1 LPQLKEAI
9 LGSSALKGI
18 FQENPDL
25 PGSYF
30 MKLDGEKY
38 PVTFDPEL
46 FDRYPNSLQLLTYG
60 NPLLD
65 RLLTRIDPAIEEE
78 PRDRYLRCQSDL
90 PMVAYYM
97 LKHDEAKQIT
107 GYTEL
112 KEVLGDDTDKIFNW
126 TEELLSQAKS
136 EFDSS
141 VQRHLDHRKNIE
153 LKQKEAQLNLL
164 QERGRQLLL
173 RAALVADKLQATDD
187 STPLSIDQRIHRG
200 IRLLLKQKYPFTSL
214 MKAISFQAT
223 DSFDYY
229 LGEDYSN
236 KTIES
241 LQANFRSLREQITE
255 LLEAI
260 VRLSY

>member
-1 LPQLKEAI
+1 
-9 LGSSALKGI
+9 
-18 FQENPDL
+18 
-25 PGSYF
+25 
-30 MKLDGEKY
+30 M
-38 PVTFDPEL
+38 
-46 FDRYPNSLQLLTYG
+46 
-60 NPLLD
+60 
-65 RLLTRIDPAIEEE
+65 
-78 PRDRYLRCQSDL
+78 
-90 PMVAYYM
+90 
-97 LKHDEAKQIT
+97 
-107 GYTEL
+107 
-112 KEVLGDDTDKIFNW
+112 
-126 TEELLSQAKS
+126 LSQAKS